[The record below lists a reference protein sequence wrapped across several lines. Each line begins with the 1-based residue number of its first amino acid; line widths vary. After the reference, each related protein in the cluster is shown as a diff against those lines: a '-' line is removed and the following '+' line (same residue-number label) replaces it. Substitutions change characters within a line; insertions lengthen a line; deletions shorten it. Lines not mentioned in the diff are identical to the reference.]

1 MIDRANEV
9 FTRVKKVVQPLCKD
23 VGQST
28 EDTPSVLPYLDFNQ
42 ADNPVHNRSVTLE
55 SIENAVVPMVELTV
69 YTKGNGKL
77 ASGKKIL
84 GLADTEMQSMMF
96 RRTFGPQKVV
106 NAADTSVCRV
116 ISRYTR
122 VIGKDDVL

>member
-42 ADNPVHNRSVTLE
+42 VDNPVHNRSVTLE
-55 SIENAVVPMVELTV
+55 SIENAVVLS
-69 YTKGNGKL
+69 L
-77 ASGKKIL
+77 IH
-84 GLADTEMQSMMF
+84 
-96 RRTFGPQKVV
+96 
-106 NAADTSVCRV
+106 
-116 ISRYTR
+116 I
-122 VIGKDDVL
+122 